1 MTAMPTEAPPPLL
14 LVAASGLAREAAEAA
29 VAAGREVL
37 GCLDDDPA
45 RQGRSVGG
53 LPVIGTSAAVVDHPD
68 AELVV
73 CVGKGSGRARVVER
87 LTALGVGE
95 DRWATVV
102 APSVRIPPTCTV
114 GRGSVLLDGTVLTTQ
129 VTVGRHVVCMP
140 GVVLTHDD
148 VVEDY
153 ATLCAGVVLGGTVR
167 VGRAAY
173 LGMAVSVRENLT
185 IGAGCVV
192 GMGAVVLADVPAG
205 ETWAGVPAAR
215 LGGSADDGW

>member
-1 MTAMPTEAPPPLL
+1 MTAMPTEPPLL
-14 LVAASGLAREAAEAA
+14 LVAASGLAREVAEAA
-29 VAAGREVL
+29 RAAGREVL

-45 RQGRSVGG
+45 TRGRRVGG
-53 LPVIGTSAAVVDHPD
+53 LSVLGPSEAFVDHPD
-68 AELVV
+68 AELVA
-73 CVGKGSGRARVVER
+73 CVGRGSGRAGVVER
-87 LTALGVGE
+87 LTALGAGE

-102 APSVRIPPTCTV
+102 APSVRIPATCTV
-114 GRGSVLLDGTVLTTQ
+114 GIGSVLLDGTVLTTE

-167 VGRAAY
+167 VGRASY
-173 LGMAVSVRENLT
+173 LGMAASVREGVT
-185 IGAGCVV
+185 IGAGSTV

-205 ETWAGVPAAR
+205 ETWAGVPAR
-215 LGGSADDGW
+215 PLHLGRDSRQ